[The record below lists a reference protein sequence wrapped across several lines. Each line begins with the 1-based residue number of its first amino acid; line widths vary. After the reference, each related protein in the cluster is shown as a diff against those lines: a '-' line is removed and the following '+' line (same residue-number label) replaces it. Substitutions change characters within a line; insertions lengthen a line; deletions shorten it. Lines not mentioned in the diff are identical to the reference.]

1 MAQGGFK
8 SKKGGVHGYTKQ
20 GKASKVNRRQAKTK
34 KGGGVKAERKKF
46 ISHHH
51 AAVHQFKKKRS
62 AIVRTSIEE
71 EMAAQAMRANLPMN
85 GLVSAG
91 NNDVKPILA
100 KRPTKKNPYA
110 KRPARPA
117 KAMNPLDPKAMKQA
131 AKEWAAENGGSESDS
146 D

>member
-1 MAQGGFK
+1 MAQGGLK
-8 SKKGGVHGYTKQ
+8 SKKNGAHGYGKQ
-20 GKASKVNRRQAKTK
+20 GKASKVNRRQGKTK
-34 KGGGVKAERKKF
+34 KGGAVKGERKKF

-51 AAVHQFKKKRS
+51 AAVYQFKKKRS

-71 EMAAQAMRANLPMN
+71 EMAAQALRSNIPMN

-100 KRPTKKNPYA
+100 KRPGKKNPYK
-110 KRPARPA
+110 KRPPLPA

-131 AKEWAAENGGSESDS
+131 AKEWAAENAGYDS